1 MDLEP
6 LVCLV
11 SRPAPLEPLTVLQPG
26 LTELTLVDAAYT
38 RHPMSLAEL
47 VTLAPG
53 GLRRLGVW
61 WDTALWAPGQ
71 ALQEAEGL
79 AVSGGGGGVWGGEG
93 WGRGWR

>member
-79 AVSGGGGGVWGGEG
+79 AVRGGVGCGGRVSRRA
-93 WGRGWR
+93 RGWR